1 MNGFRSLW
9 TVRREPGFRF
19 NLRDLI
25 FLVFLAGLCYL
36 IWTANMPGPLWPLPA
51 YLGLSFFLFCNVFR
65 IGDAL
70 EAVWYVPFT
79 VVAVMGILWPGLL
92 WPMVFLFMEPLKII
106 LIIHRIRKGPY
117 VGVWHKRLARYASV
131 SEFK

>member
-1 MNGFRSLW
+1 MHLW
-9 TVRREPGFRF
+9 RVQREPGFRF

-36 IWTANMPGPLWPLPA
+36 IWLAEMPGLLWPLPA

-79 VVAVMGILWPGLL
+79 LVAVLGIIWPGLL
-92 WPMVFLFMEPLKII
+92 WPMLLFIMEPLKVV
-106 LIIHRIRKGPY
+106 LIVYRIRKGPY
-117 VGVWHKRLARYASV
+117 VGAWRGHLVRYQRGGGV
-131 SEFK
+131 Q